1 MGFTEIF
8 KVNSKRRKKK
18 AVDTKGFVQLGEDGL
33 FFNNLD
39 VAYLNSPTATMCLLK
54 FHEYCVP
61 IGLLDKY
68 QDLWK
73 KIENDYIRYGYYL
86 LNVEYDIDGKVTG
99 VNYRNPKHFLIKE
112 KDDNDNASTFINTVS
127 NVVYPTFNN
136 DITVVKSQFAK
147 EGFKKFKGQIFMYND
162 SAMPYRIT
170 PLYSVLDWMKVESD
184 SSTYVSK
191 ASDNAMFG
199 NNLFI
204 VKKSSDAS
212 VKELEVLE
220 SIKEILSSS
229 KGVDEAAQNLLLEYE
244 GDIDDV
250 TKLLSKVSISN
261 DVNVDLLNT
270 TDDKAESKI
279 CTACYGFPKILISQ
293 SEGIFGNSG
302 EALTVA
308 ERFWANTCSKE
319 ATNMLDG
326 FKKIGIEIT
335 KPIQE
340 NGSTSD
346 TNITG
351 A

>member
-86 LNVEYDIDGKVTG
+86 LNVEYEIDGKVTG

-244 GDIDDV
+244 G
-250 TKLLSKVSISN
+250 
-261 DVNVDLLNT
+261 
-270 TDDKAESKI
+270 
-279 CTACYGFPKILISQ
+279 
-293 SEGIFGNSG
+293 
-302 EALTVA
+302 
-308 ERFWANTCSKE
+308 
-319 ATNMLDG
+319 
-326 FKKIGIEIT
+326 
-335 KPIQE
+335 
-340 NGSTSD
+340 
-346 TNITG
+346 
-351 A
+351 